1 MFKNMAQHHGG
12 GCMMIVRRTDDH
24 GVEFVGS
31 GFLCHSKG
39 YILTCAHTI
48 NLTDKLS
55 VIPPQP
61 LQQFN
66 QMTMDR
72 VNVIDVSVAQFD
84 TENDVALLKI
94 INPPPLSVPANI
106 FGDEN
111 KVLVG
116 STVGYLGFPFGQSG
130 LHTLKVSQSIIS
142 SKMISKSGTKQFQ
155 LDAMVHEGNSGGPLI
170 DLASNQ
176 IIGVISGRFSP
187 TGNGGGIRIGNH
199 ALGTESSISYATT
212 IGYGLELI
220 RSEIADV

>member
-1 MFKNMAQHHGG
+1 MFKYMAQHHGG
-12 GCMMIVRRTDDH
+12 GCMMIVRRDH
-24 GVEFVGS
+24 QGVDFVGS

-48 NLTDKLS
+48 NLTDKLC
-55 VIPPQP
+55 VIAPQP

-66 QMTMDR
+66 PMTMDR

-84 TENDVALLKI
+84 TDNDVALLKI
-94 INPPPLSVPANI
+94 INPPPLSVPTNI

-111 KVLVG
+111 KVPVG

-142 SKMISKSGTKQFQ
+142 SKVISRSGTKQFQ
-155 LDAMVHEGNSGGPLI
+155 LDAMVHEGNSGGPVI
-170 DLASNQ
+170 DLATNQ

-187 TGNGGGIRIGNH
+187 TGNAALLRIGNYD
-199 ALGTESSISYATT
+199 LGTESSISYATT
-212 IGYGLELI
+212 ISYGLELI
-220 RSEIADV
+220 KSEIGYV